1 MEFLNRI
8 DLRGIVGKSSV
19 TRIGETQLCRFSLV
33 TEYAHKDKGGN
44 QIVEVTWHNVVA
56 FDSKTMVAVTGAAK
70 PDLEQ
75 IQKGSIVRVR
85 GRVRAFRATMADGT
99 EKSCWEVV
107 ARSVTIEPEE

>member
-1 MEFLNRI
+1 MEFLNKI
-8 DLRGIVGKSSV
+8 ELRGIVGKSSV

-56 FDSKTMVAVTGAAK
+56 FDSKTM
-70 PDLEQ
+70 PDFEQ

-85 GRVRAFRATMADGT
+85 GRIRAFRATMADGT

-107 ARSVTIEPEE
+107 ARSVTIEPEK

>member
-33 TEYAHKDKGGN
+33 TEYAHKDKDGN

-56 FDSKTMVAVTGAAK
+56 FDSKTM

-85 GRVRAFRATMADGT
+85 GRVRAFRVTMADGT

-107 ARSVTIEPEE
+107 ARSVTIEPEK